1 MVEDDSMRVTVSK
14 WGNSLGLRIPRG
26 LAEDAQL
33 ADGSTVDL
41 RVESGRLIVERL
53 DELED
58 LLAQVRPENIHGDA
72 FAATPVGNEA
82 L

>member
-1 MVEDDSMRVTVSK
+1 MRVTVSK

-33 ADGSTVDL
+33 TEGSAVDV
-41 RVESGRLIVERL
+41 RVEGGRLIVERL
-53 DELED
+53 EELEN
-58 LLAQVRPENIHGDA
+58 LLAQVRPENLHGDA
-72 FAATPVGNEA
+72 FPANPAGNEA

>member
-1 MVEDDSMRVTVSK
+1 MRVTVSK

-33 ADGSTVDL
+33 VDGSSVDL
-41 RVESGRLIVERL
+41 RVEDGRLIVERM
-53 DELED
+53 DDLET
-58 LLAQVRPENIHGDA
+58 LLALVRPDNIHGDA
-72 FAATPVGNEA
+72 FAAKRVGDEA